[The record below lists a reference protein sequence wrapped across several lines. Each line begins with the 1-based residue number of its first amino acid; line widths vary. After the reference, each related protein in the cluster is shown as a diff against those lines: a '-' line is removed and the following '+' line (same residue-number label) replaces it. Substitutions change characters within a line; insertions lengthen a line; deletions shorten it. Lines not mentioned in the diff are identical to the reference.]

1 MTETLTITD
10 QAKRAITAVFNE
22 SVVAEYSMI
31 LNYPRIIDH
40 IVNFEKITDAQLIG
54 DINKLGTDS
63 LHHFGVTDKIIGNL
77 GSQIVWA
84 PSTLPRLVGVPD
96 MLETQLKNEK
106 AARAFYIE
114 ARKIAAVN
122 KVTRKS
128 GGFFSA
134 FTQRNIPEENIVQY
148 DLLIRDIDR
157 LILDEERHIRIVE
170 DSLVT
175 IKSLLSK

>member
-1 MTETLTITD
+1 MTEILTITD
-10 QAKRAITAVFNE
+10 QAKRAIAAVFNE

-40 IVNFEKITDAQLIG
+40 IVNIEKITDKQLID

-63 LHHFGVTDKIIGNL
+63 LHHFGVTDRIIGTL
-77 GSQIVWA
+77 GSKIVWE

-96 MLETQLKNEK
+96 MLEAQLKNEN

-122 KVTRKS
+122 KATYKS

-134 FTQRNIPEENIVQY
+134 FTQRNKPEEIIIRY

-170 DSLVT
+170 DLLVT
-175 IKSLLSK
+175 CKTLKG